1 MNDQE
6 QPFHCHDC
14 GFCRVGGAHNFQHC
28 NACGMCIDKNLYH
41 SHNCQSGKYRS
52 NCPVCQEY
60 LFSSRSASHEMP
72 CGHAIHWDCF
82 RQLAAHD
89 SRCPV
94 CKKTAETRERM
105 IPTWEAMAAG
115 VALQPVPPEL
125 SRVVN
130 ISCNDC
136 ERGEEARAWHFL
148 GVQCNNCQS
157 FNTVVDQIL
166 MAGEEAYQFLEMRDA
181 QNMVN
186 EEQSNSPRRK
196 RRRRVN
202 RRRSAF

>member
-1 MNDQE
+1 
-6 QPFHCHDC
+6 
-14 GFCRVGGAHNFQHC
+14 
-28 NACGMCIDKNLYH
+28 
-41 SHNCQSGKYRS
+41 
-52 NCPVCQEY
+52 
-60 LFSSRSASHEMP
+60 
-72 CGHAIHWDCF
+72 
-82 RQLAAHD
+82 
-89 SRCPV
+89 
-94 CKKTAETRERM
+94 M

-186 EEQSNSPRRK
+186 EEQSNNPRRK